1 MSKAWSGGST
11 RAQRQQRSDV
21 LFRDGGLC
29 QLQLEGC
36 EVYAT
41 TSHHKRG
48 IAVSGKV
55 VANLDDLQAAC
66 GHCNREVGDPTKT
79 DPEPEPNTDW

>member
-1 MSKAWSGGST
+1 M
-11 RAQRQQRSDV
+11 
-21 LFRDGGLC
+21 
-29 QLQLEGC
+29 
-36 EVYAT
+36 YAT